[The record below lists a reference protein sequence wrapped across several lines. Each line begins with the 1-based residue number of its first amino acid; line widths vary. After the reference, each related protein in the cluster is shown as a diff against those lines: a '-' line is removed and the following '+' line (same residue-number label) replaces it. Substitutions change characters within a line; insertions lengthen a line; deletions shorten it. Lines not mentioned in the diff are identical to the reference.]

1 MPGEDLARIYDRWG
15 ARLLEQ
21 NVRVFLQ
28 ARSKVNKGI
37 KGTLEHEPELFFSFN
52 NGLTTTAEAVRI
64 SEDGNY
70 ILSMDNLQIVNG
82 GQTTASIY
90 AAYRAGCDLSKVFV
104 QMKLN
109 VIQPSDVEELVPPDI
124 AVRQHPEQGVRS
136 RPVLES
142 SIPHPYP
149 GIVAKVA
156 RAGQGRDVHPDQ
168 MVL

>member
-1 MPGEDLARIYDRWG
+1 MCSSR
-15 ARLLEQ
+15 
-21 NVRVFLQ
+21 
-28 ARSKVNKGI
+28 RSKVNKGI

-109 VIQPSDVEELVPPDI
+109 VIQPSDVEELVPRYRGSPTP
-124 AVRQHPEQGVRS
+124 RTRCPKPTCS
-136 RPVLES
+136 RTIHSTPVS
-142 SIPHPYP
+142 RHCRRGCSPRPR
-149 GIVAKVA
+149 K
-156 RAGQGRDVHPDQ
+156 DVHPDQ